1 MIWLIL
7 LFIILFVVL
16 LLSMPLIVEANGRL
30 SVRGAV
36 VHARLYLLGLIPI
49 PLRLRVYLLASPR
62 FTLIF
67 GKRRVFLLKKRKK
80 KKGKRRI
87 RGIRLLRLD
96 TKTTVGV
103 EGEPAVSVQLAGTI
117 AVLLS
122 MLTTRVAESGSA
134 AAGLSEN
141 TVLRIT
147 AKTQAIVYLLPLTF
161 GFVLARGITQSKSA
175 NNTRKTNEKRTT
187 YASS

>member
-1 MIWLIL
+1 MWILIVLFIL
-7 LFIILFVVL
+7 LFLLL
-16 LLSMPLIVEANGRL
+16 LLSMPLIVEAQGRF

-80 KKGKRRI
+80 KEGKRRI

-96 TKTTVGV
+96 TKTTVGI
-103 EGEPAVSVQLAGTI
+103 EDEPAVSVQLAGTI

-122 MLTTRVAESGSA
+122 MLTTRIAESGSA
-134 AAGLSEN
+134 KARLSEN
-141 TVLRIT
+141 TLLRVT
-147 AKTQAIVYLLPLTF
+147 ARAQVIVYLLPLML
-161 GFVLARGITQSKSA
+161 GIVLMRCITQRKAA
-175 NNTRKTNEKRTT
+175 NNTGKTNEKRKT
-187 YASS
+187 YASC